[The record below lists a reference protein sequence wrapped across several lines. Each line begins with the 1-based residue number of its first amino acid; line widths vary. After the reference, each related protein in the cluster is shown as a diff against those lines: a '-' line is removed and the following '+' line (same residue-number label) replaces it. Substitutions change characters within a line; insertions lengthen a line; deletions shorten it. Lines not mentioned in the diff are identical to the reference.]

1 MGRRLQRRSWIAI
14 AAVVSF
20 ALGMIAVAASAR
32 HACEAAV
39 AGAVPAAGECCAAVE
54 TPNTPAEDGAQA
66 CAMPCGASGCA
77 LVIALDTAAAK
88 TAGDQPA
95 AAPAVAYAGWSPS
108 PAAPPPRRLIL
119 A

>member
-1 MGRRLQRRSWIAI
+1 MSRRLQRRSWIAI
-14 AAVVSF
+14 ATVVSF
-20 ALGMIAVAASAR
+20 ALGMIAAAASAR
-32 HACEAAV
+32 HACEAAI

-66 CAMPCGASGCA
+66 CAMPCGCA
-77 LVIALDTAAAK
+77 LVITLDTAAAK